1 MNSDLEALETIA
13 LYLDQGY
20 PVDDVFEIIL
30 KVYKSPATKKM
41 ALGIAQGIPL
51 NEVINQVRLPPVFLE
66 YFYFFDNGINL
77 AQAIT
82 TAVKL
87 AREHHNTRMMIIKK
101 SAYPLLLLL
110 FLMAFSIFLI
120 ISLIPQINS
129 LFASFSITNSGF
141 SRLVFRFLNWF
152 PYLMVVLG
160 LTLTIFAIVIWSS
173 IRSNYF
179 VIIDFLIKLKLV
191 GPAIKSYYSLKFAI
205 YYNELLKAGYDTTNI
220 ITILYDQI
228 SDNDLK
234 MLVHE
239 LKVEIEKGIAV
250 ENVVANFDYFND
262 YLKSYFYLMI
272 QNNQND
278 KNLNLYIESQ
288 KKLIDNRINLLIK
301 LLQPLTFGFVGFFII
316 SIYLAVVIPMMD
328 VIKII

>member
-30 KVYKSPATKKM
+30 KVYKTPVTKKM
-41 ALGIAQGIPL
+41 AVGVAQGTPL
-51 NEVINQVRLPPVFLE
+51 SEVISQVRLPPVFLE
-66 YFYFFDNGINL
+66 YFYFFNKGINL

-110 FLMAFSIFLI
+110 FLVAFSIFLI

-129 LFASFSITNSGF
+129 LFTSFSITSTGF
-141 SRLVFRFLNWF
+141 SRLVFGFLNWF
-152 PYLMVVLG
+152 PYLMVI
-160 LTLTIFAIVIWSS
+160 LTMAVIILAVVIWSS
-173 IRSNYF
+173 IKTNSF
-179 VIIDFLIKLKLV
+179 VIIDILCKVKLI
-191 GPAIKSYYSLKFAI
+191 GSAIKSYYSLKFAI

-228 SDNDLK
+228 SDNDIK

-239 LKVEIEKGIAV
+239 LKVEIEKGNAV
-250 ENVVANFDYFND
+250 EDVVTNFDYFND

-288 KKLIDNRINLLIK
+288 KQLIDNRINLFIRII
-301 LLQPLTFGFVGFFII
+301 QPLTFGFVGFFII